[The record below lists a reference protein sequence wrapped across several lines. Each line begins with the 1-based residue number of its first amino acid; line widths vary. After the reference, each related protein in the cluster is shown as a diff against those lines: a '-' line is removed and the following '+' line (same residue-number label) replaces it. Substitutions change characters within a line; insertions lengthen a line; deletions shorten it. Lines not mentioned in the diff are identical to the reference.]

1 MDLIVAAD
9 RLWGIG
15 KDGSQPFFIREDL
28 RRFRALTLG
37 GCVVMG
43 RKTLA
48 ALPGGRPLPGRR
60 NLVLSRDPGFA
71 PEGAEVCRSPEQAAQ
86 LAGPDAFVIGGESVY
101 RAMLPW
107 CGRAFV
113 TRVEGAFPADRWM
126 VDLDRAPEW
135 RLAERSDF
143 LEEDGLR
150 CRFMLYERI

>member
-48 ALPGGRPLPGRR
+48 ALPGGPALWLLLRTGGLWLVAAYLVVTALAVLVCWRCGCLRRGMAKGIVTFGLFMASWLPLQVACLFHRTTSWQEIAHGRR
-60 NLVLSRDPGFA
+60 PVPVRKA
-71 PEGAEVCRSPEQAAQ
+71 V
-86 LAGPDAFVIGGESVY
+86 
-101 RAMLPW
+101 
-107 CGRAFV
+107 
-113 TRVEGAFPADRWM
+113 
-126 VDLDRAPEW
+126 
-135 RLAERSDF
+135 
-143 LEEDGLR
+143 
-150 CRFMLYERI
+150 

>member
-71 PEGAEVCRSPEQAAQ
+71 PEGAQVCRSPEQAARLAAGTLEHGEDPQ
-86 LAGPDAFVIGGESVY
+86 LQAALE
-101 RAMLPW
+101 LLQ
-107 CGRAFV
+107 
-113 TRVEGAFPADRWM
+113 EGA
-126 VDLDRAPEW
+126 
-135 RLAERSDF
+135 
-143 LEEDGLR
+143 
-150 CRFMLYERI
+150 